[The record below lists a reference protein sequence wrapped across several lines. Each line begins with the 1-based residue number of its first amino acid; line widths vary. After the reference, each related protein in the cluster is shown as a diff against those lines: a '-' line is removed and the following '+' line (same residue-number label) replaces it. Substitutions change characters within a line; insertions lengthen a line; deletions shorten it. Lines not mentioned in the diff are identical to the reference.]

1 MDKIKNNLK
10 PIIIMVLLVLGLIAS
25 GVLLQ
30 RTTVFKS
37 RASADINN
45 ALEITSGDTG
55 QVQYQGNNTY
65 KTDTLNIRIGIK
77 DLQQFK

>member
-1 MDKIKNNLK
+1 
-10 PIIIMVLLVLGLIAS
+10 MVLLVAGLAATAA
-25 GVLLQ
+25 LLQ